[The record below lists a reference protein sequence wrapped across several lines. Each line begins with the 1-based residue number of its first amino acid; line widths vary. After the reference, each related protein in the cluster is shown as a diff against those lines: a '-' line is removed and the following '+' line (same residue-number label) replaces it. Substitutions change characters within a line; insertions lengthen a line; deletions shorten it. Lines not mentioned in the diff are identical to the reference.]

1 VTGCLLD
8 TNVVLIALA
17 DPERLTPAVR
27 SALLRGP
34 NVLSAVTF
42 WEVTLKASKGK
53 LDVGDPRVWW
63 ATALADLA
71 ATSLPLRAEHIA
83 ELPGIPTLH
92 SDPFDRALVAQAIH
106 EALSLVTTDGELP
119 GYASK
124 RLRVIR

>member
-1 VTGCLLD
+1 VTGYLLD

-17 DPERLTPAVR
+17 GPERLLPGVR

-42 WEVTLKASKGK
+42 WEVSFKASKGK

-83 ELPGIPTLH
+83 ELPNLPSIH

-106 EALSLVTTDGELP
+106 EDLALVTTDRELP
-119 GYASK
+119 GYAS
-124 RLRVIR
+124 RSLRVIR